1 MKTASDNLVK
11 MYVVKFPCPTRG
23 FFGVYLEAIRCI
35 DYAVSNELPFYVD
48 LSESNSLYTD
58 AGRFNGNTNVWDYY
72 YEQPKPLSAS
82 VVYSVSK
89 YEGNI
94 DKIWKRS
101 HFQRV
106 YERAVRRLKYTNELE
121 EILGKRK
128 RDFPSSVIGVHI
140 RKTDHGT
147 EVPAIAFASYIEL
160 LTKKIAQEN
169 YRHIFL
175 ATDDITVLQGIE
187 ELFPGIKVITNNV
200 TRSGDGTP
208 VHKNE
213 NLANKYE
220 LGVEAILDAYTL
232 SLCDETILTNSNL
245 SYCSL
250 YMNPVMKYSLLDGF
264 ETGKLKMYFRNLF
277 YETRY
282 AMYHNPVFIQWHR
295 RWRYFV
301 KRIQNTGNA

>member
-1 MKTASDNLVK
+1 MKTVSGNVGK

-23 FFGVYLEAIRCI
+23 FFGLYLEAIRCI
-35 DYAVSNELPFYVD
+35 DYAVSNKLPFYVD
-48 LSESNSLYTD
+48 LSDSNSLYTD
-58 AGRFNGNTNVWDYY
+58 AERFNGNANVWDYY
-72 YEQPKPLSAS
+72 YKQSKPLSAS
-82 VVYSVSK
+82 LVYSVSK

-101 HFQRV
+101 HFHRV
-106 YERAVRRLKYTNELE
+106 YERAVSHLKYANELQQ
-121 EILGKRK
+121 ILDKRK
-128 RDFPSSVIGVHI
+128 QNFPSSVIGMHI

-147 EVPAIAFASYIEL
+147 EVPAIAFSAYIEL
-160 LTKKIAQEN
+160 LKKKISQKN
-169 YRHIFL
+169 YQYIFL
-175 ATDDITVLQGIE
+175 ATDDITVLQNIE
-187 ELFPGIKVITNNV
+187 ELFPDTKVIANNV
-200 TRSGDGTP
+200 TRSEDGLP

-213 NLANKYE
+213 KLANKYE

-250 YMNPVMKYSLLDGF
+250 YMNPEMRYTLLDGF
-264 ETGKLKMYFRNLF
+264 ETGKVKMYFRNLF

-282 AMYHNPVFIQWHR
+282 ALYHNPSFIQWHR

-301 KRIQNTGNA
+301 KRFQSRSNA